1 MIYCALFCDLFF
13 PRYLCIY
20 LALLGLSCGSQDLQS
35 SLQHVGYSSLSR
47 DQTWAPCTWECRV
60 LAPGLAG
67 TSQRFYFMSFLHQPS
82 LRVGGTHW
90 LLLWLFPLHGIIFPR
105 DQLGFLFHLLGG
117 PCSNVTAS
125 EKSSLTFMFK
135 TATNNKPPHQS
146 LIPSGYCF
154 PCTDILYT
162 VTCLS

>member
-67 TSQRFYFMSFLHQPS
+67 KPLQSVFFFKLVLEISPTS
-82 LRVGGTHW
+82 V
-90 LLLWLFPLHGIIFPR
+90 IIF
-105 DQLGFLFHLLGG
+105 LSMFLFGVRV
-117 PCSNVTAS
+117 CVCN
-125 EKSSLTFMFK
+125 
-135 TATNNKPPHQS
+135 
-146 LIPSGYCF
+146 
-154 PCTDILYT
+154 
-162 VTCLS
+162 

>member
-1 MIYCALFCDLFF
+1 MLHC
-13 PRYLCIY
+13 RT
-20 LALLGLSCGSQDLQS
+20 
-35 SLQHVGYSSLSR
+35 SSLSDSQR
-47 DQTWAPCTWECRV
+47 GLNLGPLHCKHRV